1 MPPGESRHLTSSS
14 LGLNFRQL
22 PPGKSQRK
30 TTAAKSV
37 WRLLVS
43 LQCPFQLDC
52 CHGNPHVSLQ
62 IVLIFTHPR
71 ALKTQSYQRPLLVTI
86 KTKTTELCGL
96 GLAVSVL
103 FNFLLPRGKR
113 KEKAMAT
120 HSSTLAWEMPWMEEP
135 GRLQSMGSLRV
146 GRSWAT
152 SLLLFTFMYWRGK
165 WKPTPVFLSGES
177 QGQGSLVGCRLWGCT
192 ELDMAEVT

>member
-1 MPPGESRHLTSSS
+1 MCSCFISSRIFFNLQFLKPTPHILVTLGCLSPFALSSSFTNATTLGESRHLTSSS

-71 ALKTQSYQRPLLVTI
+71 ALRTQSYQRLVTI
-86 KTKTTELCGL
+86 KTKTTVLCGL

-103 FNFLLPRGKR
+103 FNFLLPRGLYG
-113 KEKAMAT
+113 EGSGNPLQYSCLGNAMDGG
-120 HSSTLAWEMPWMEEP
+120 AW
-135 GRLQSMGSLRV
+135 
-146 GRSWAT
+146 
-152 SLLLFTFMYWRGK
+152 
-165 WKPTPVFLSGES
+165 
-177 QGQGSLVGCRLWGCT
+177 
-192 ELDMAEVT
+192 